1 MRLRE
6 EGVDLAR
13 GGGGDAAQLRV
24 DRRLVRVGVHLHLG
38 HLGDDVLRRRGGRD
52 RGFIRAEGRVVA
64 SDVLVLHGAPTRCG
78 REDES
83 LGWLWTSQCRVL
95 YLARTAPP
103 PRPGRGVSS
112 RMLGLLTRTFASPPA
127 IRSAATPPR
136 PLGATSSADVAT
148 TTCKANG
155 KSLTRPFSMTSAP
168 SWTKS
173 REGARHTSHR
183 TPGRHVRARR
193 SRRPIRAYRARKSAP
208 VRSRASRAVVRAATT
223 TSAQG
228 IVVVTDPSQEEIA
241 KCKSWGTWGCE
252 ASKFPWTY
260 GSAETCYL
268 LAGEVTVTPDG
279 GEPVSFKAG
288 DIVTF
293 PAGMSCTWDV
303 KVAVKKHF
311 NFH

>member
-1 MRLRE
+1 
-6 EGVDLAR
+6 
-13 GGGGDAAQLRV
+13 
-24 DRRLVRVGVHLHLG
+24 
-38 HLGDDVLRRRGGRD
+38 
-52 RGFIRAEGRVVA
+52 
-64 SDVLVLHGAPTRCG
+64 
-78 REDES
+78 
-83 LGWLWTSQCRVL
+83 
-95 YLARTAPP
+95 
-103 PRPGRGVSS
+103 
-112 RMLGLLTRTFASPPA
+112 
-127 IRSAATPPR
+127 
-136 PLGATSSADVAT
+136 
-148 TTCKANG
+148 
-155 KSLTRPFSMTSAP
+155 MTSAP

-183 TPGRHVRARR
+183 TAHQVVMSALAGVAVPSAR
-193 SRRPIRAYRARKSAP
+193 IARKSAP

>member
-1 MRLRE
+1 
-6 EGVDLAR
+6 
-13 GGGGDAAQLRV
+13 
-24 DRRLVRVGVHLHLG
+24 
-38 HLGDDVLRRRGGRD
+38 
-52 RGFIRAEGRVVA
+52 
-64 SDVLVLHGAPTRCG
+64 
-78 REDES
+78 
-83 LGWLWTSQCRVL
+83 
-95 YLARTAPP
+95 
-103 PRPGRGVSS
+103 
-112 RMLGLLTRTFASPPA
+112 
-127 IRSAATPPR
+127 
-136 PLGATSSADVAT
+136 
-148 TTCKANG
+148 
-155 KSLTRPFSMTSAP
+155 MTSALGCQLDEKPRGSPAHLEPARQVVMSALAGVAVP
-168 SWTKS
+168 S
-173 REGARHTSHR
+173 ARL
-183 TPGRHVRARR
+183 
-193 SRRPIRAYRARKSAP
+193 ARKSAP

-293 PAGMSCTWDV
+293 PAGMSCTWDM